1 MNAEE
6 LKEILKEKGMDWLI
20 AAMVDGSI
28 GYHSP
33 YSARKLI
40 ESALKGE
47 TRDACERCIACY
59 KGSLLDMI
67 ESDIRSMRSLEK
79 HHPEKIDSLMQIVQQ
94 LSNLT
99 LIQQMTASMM
109 YPTMGGIA

>member
-6 LKEILKEKGMDWLI
+6 LREILKEKGMDWLI

-33 YSARKLI
+33 QSARRLI

-59 KGSLLDMI
+59 KGNLLDMI
-67 ESDIRSMRSLEK
+67 ESDVGGMRFLEK
-79 HHPEKIDSLMQIVQQ
+79 HHPEKIGRIIQIVQQ
-94 LSNLT
+94 LNNLT
-99 LIQQMTASMM
+99 QIQQMTASMM
-109 YPTMGGIA
+109 YPTMGV

>member
-6 LKEILKEKGMDWLI
+6 LREILQEKGMDWLI

-33 YSARKLI
+33 LSAKKLI
-40 ESALKGE
+40 ESAMKGE

-59 KGSLLDMI
+59 RGSLLDMI
-67 ESDIRSMRSLEK
+67 ESDVRSMRFIEK
-79 HHPEKIDSLMQIVQQ
+79 HHPEKIDRLIQIVQR
-94 LSNLT
+94 LNNLT
-99 LIQQMTASMM
+99 QIQQMTVSMM
-109 YPTMGGIA
+109 YPTMGV